1 MINSFWVTSVWKAQM
16 EGGGEKDVQWKVGN
30 SRENYL
36 KHLTSMKE
44 YKDILNVQWRL
55 CERCW
60 RKLPPD
66 LPLMPLQNNNEVI
79 LYRMPISWILQ
90 PYVLGTDWFLW
101 AKMPNV
107 SVWMIICCLGDKRL
121 WTALCITCWCRQ
133 WPVFQSFTPCYQD
146 KKKCSSAL
154 FNSPQSL
161 WVAFYS
167 LKIRNNS

>member
-1 MINSFWVTSVWKAQM
+1 M
-16 EGGGEKDVQWKVGN
+16 EGGGEKDVQWKIGN

-79 LYRMPISWILQ
+79 LYRMPLS
-90 PYVLGTDWFLW
+90 
-101 AKMPNV
+101 
-107 SVWMIICCLGDKRL
+107 
-121 WTALCITCWCRQ
+121 
-133 WPVFQSFTPCYQD
+133 
-146 KKKCSSAL
+146 
-154 FNSPQSL
+154 
-161 WVAFYS
+161 
-167 LKIRNNS
+167 